1 MVWDVQYQTMG
12 NDVEV
17 PNTSGIQVLD
27 RAVFLLNV
35 IAASPSNLTQLCE
48 RTGLPRATA
57 HRIAVALEKHRL
69 IQRDEEGHWRIGQG
83 VIELAPRSSNRLLE
97 AADEVL
103 PALVQ
108 EVGEAVQIY
117 RRSGLERVCVAAIS
131 PSAGLHDIV
140 PAGHRMTLSAGSAA
154 KVLLAYG
161 TEELRNQVL
170 PTAAYDASE
179 LEQVKAQGWAE
190 SVAER
195 DASLASCSVPV
206 LDASKNLIAVLS
218 TSGPVERLRPSPAER
233 YKDILMEGAQKLREL
248 L

>member
-27 RAVFLLNV
+27 RAVYLLNV
-35 IAASPSNLTQLCE
+35 IAAQPANLTQLCE
-48 RTGLPRATA
+48 HTGLPRATA

-69 IQRDEEGHWRIGQG
+69 IQRDEEGRWHIGQG

-103 PALVQ
+103 PELVQ
-108 EVGEAVQIY
+108 EVGEAVQVY
-117 RRSGLERVCVAAIS
+117 RRSGFERVCVAAIS

-161 TEELRNQVL
+161 SEDLRREVL
-170 PTAAYDASE
+170 PTAAYGAAE
-179 LEQVKAQGWAE
+179 LDRIKAQGWAE

-195 DASLASCSVPV
+195 DASLASCSVPI
-206 LDASKNLIAVLS
+206 LDSSGSLVAVLS
-218 TSGPVERLRPSPAER
+218 TSGPVERLRPSPADR
-233 YKDILMEGAQKLREL
+233 YKDVLLEGARKIREL

>member
-1 MVWDVQYQTMG
+1 MG

-27 RAVFLLNV
+27 RAVYLLNV
-35 IAASPSNLTQLCE
+35 IAARPSNLTQLCE
-48 RTGLPRATA
+48 LTGLPRATT

-69 IQRDEEGHWRIGQG
+69 IQRDEEGRWRIGQG

-103 PALVQ
+103 PELVK
-108 EVGEAVQIY
+108 EVGEAVQVY
-117 RRSGLERVCVAAIS
+117 RRSGFERVCVAAIS

-140 PAGHRMTLSAGSAA
+140 PAGHRMTLAAGSAA
-154 KVLLAYG
+154 KVLVAYG
-161 TEELRNQVL
+161 TEDLRREVL
-170 PTAAYDASE
+170 PTAAYDRAE
-179 LEQVKAQGWAE
+179 LDQIRTQGWAE

-195 DASLASCSVPV
+195 DVSLASCSVPI
-206 LDASKNLIAVLS
+206 LDAGGGLVAVLS
-218 TSGPVERLRPSPAER
+218 TSGPVDRLRPSPADR
-233 YKDILMEGAQKLREL
+233 YKDTLLAGAKRIGEL

>member
-1 MVWDVQYQTMG
+1 MG

-27 RAVFLLNV
+27 RAVYLLNV
-35 IAASPSNLTQLCE
+35 IAARPSNLTQLCE
-48 RTGLPRATA
+48 LTGLPRATT

-69 IQRDEEGHWRIGQG
+69 IQRDEEGRWRIGQG

-103 PALVQ
+103 PELVK
-108 EVGEAVQIY
+108 EVGEAVQVY
-117 RRSGLERVCVAAIS
+117 RRSGFERVCVTAIS

-140 PAGHRMTLSAGSAA
+140 PAGHRMTLAAGSAA
-154 KVLLAYG
+154 KVLVAYG
-161 TEELRNQVL
+161 TEDLRREVL
-170 PTAAYDASE
+170 PTAAYDRAE
-179 LEQVKAQGWAE
+179 LDQIRAQGWAE

-195 DASLASCSVPV
+195 DVSLASCSVPI
-206 LDASKNLIAVLS
+206 LDAGGGLVAVLS
-218 TSGPVERLRPSPAER
+218 TSGPVDRLRPSPADR
-233 YKDILMEGAQKLREL
+233 YKDTLLAGAKRIGEL